1 MTKQRQVI
9 WDVIQSAPGHLTAE
23 QIYQL
28 AKKQLPQIAMGTV
41 YRNLGLM
48 VQDGEI
54 QRIESAGGPDFYDK
68 NNAPHEHFYCVSC
81 GSLIDMDVPDLKQFL
96 QERTGEPILSCQLSV
111 RYVCRSC
118 RKSQLGGAI
127 K

>member
-9 WDVIQSAPGHLTAE
+9 WDVIQSAPGHPTAE

-48 VQDGEI
+48 VQEGEI
-54 QRIESAGGPDFYDK
+54 QRIESAGGPDYYDK
-68 NNAPHEHFYCVSC
+68 NGVPHEHFYCVSC

-96 QERTGEPILSCQLSV
+96 QERTGEPLLSYQLSV

-118 RKSQLGGAI
+118 RESQLGGAI
-127 K
+127 E

>member
-9 WDVIQSAPGHLTAE
+9 WDVIQSAPGHPTAE

-28 AKKQLPQIAMGTV
+28 AKKQMPQIAMGTV

-48 VQDGEI
+48 VQEGES
-54 QRIESAGGPDFYDK
+54 QRIESAGGPDYDK
-68 NNAPHEHFYCVSC
+68 SGVPHEHFYCVSC

-96 QERTGEPILSCQLSV
+96 QERTGEPILSYQLSV

-118 RKSQLGGAI
+118 RESQLGGAI
-127 K
+127 E